1 MKGMM
6 MFFTILLLVT
16 AIVIIAAYSPLYQG
30 AAQAGQLSA
39 ERYASEISGIIN
51 IMQQSPPGTSHSY
64 ELPDKECILTLG
76 DRVTMTLSPGEK
88 EAKAQSV
95 SVRSYFSGDQ
105 GVMKLAKFAEKL
117 ATEVTARQLPPKQ
130 A

>member
-1 MKGMM
+1 MKGMI

-88 EAKAQSV
+88 EAKASV
-95 SVRSYFSGDQ
+95 GTIQYAAAVVPARFDCSEHDQIVFERNENIIIVRG
-105 GVMKLAKFAEKL
+105 
-117 ATEVTARQLPPKQ
+117 
-130 A
+130 